1 MNNLNMKRLL
11 SFVFIACAAFLTVTA
26 QGVVSNNPVAAT
38 NAIVKC
44 GNARFTVLTPEM
56 IRIEYSARVR
66 LRIKQ
71 HLRLSIVIWMFLN
84 LPKLKT
90 IPIYI

>member
-11 SFVFIACAAFLTVTA
+11 SFAFIACAAFLTVTA

-44 GNARFTVLTPEM
+44 GNVRFTVLTPEM

-84 LPKLKT
+84 LQKLKT

>member
-1 MNNLNMKRLL
+1 MKRLL
-11 SFVFIACAAFLTVTA
+11 SFAFIACAAFLTVTA

-44 GNARFTVLTPEM
+44 GNVRFTVLTPEM
-56 IRIEYSARVR
+56 IRIEYSA
-66 LRIKQ
+66 KGTFEDQ
-71 HLRLSIVIWMFLN
+71 ATLRLSIVIWMFLN
-84 LPKLKT
+84 LQKLKT